1 MADHGNDLF
10 ERNENP
16 QRIARRVRASFAF
29 ESMRRLLINSF
40 SDNFL
45 TPARSNCQFLCSDD
59 IPKRSPKQKKFH
71 QNDVKNAPVPFPY
84 WLSLYG

>member
-1 MADHGNDLF
+1 
-10 ERNENP
+10 
-16 QRIARRVRASFAF
+16 
-29 ESMRRLLINSF
+29 MRMRPLSYDYIILTGHLNSF

-59 IPKRSPKQKKFH
+59 IPKRSPKQTKKIH